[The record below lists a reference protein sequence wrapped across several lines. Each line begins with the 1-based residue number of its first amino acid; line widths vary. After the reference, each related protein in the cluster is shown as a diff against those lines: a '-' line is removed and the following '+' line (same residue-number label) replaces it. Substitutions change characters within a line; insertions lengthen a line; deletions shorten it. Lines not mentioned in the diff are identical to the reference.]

1 MAPIIAALIPGLIEG
16 VKGIIKKKAPDIADK
31 VENLFSDPET
41 RIELEK
47 LALQKMQ
54 LEQQPEKWEL
64 EDRASAREMAK
75 YDMTGDSFLS
85 KNVRPLVLI
94 YLTIMFT
101 IAFFLSAQNEFA
113 ASMISTF
120 QTLLLWVYGFYFG
133 GRSLEKIVK
142 LVAQRGKK

>member
-1 MAPIIAALIPGLIEG
+1 MAFPVATLIPAVVEALRSIL
-16 VKGIIKKKAPDIADK
+16 KKKSPEVAEA
-31 VENLFSDPET
+31 VEKAFSDPET
-41 RIELEK
+41 RLELEK
-47 LALQKMQ
+47 LALKKLE

-75 YDMTGDSFLS
+75 YDITGDSFLS